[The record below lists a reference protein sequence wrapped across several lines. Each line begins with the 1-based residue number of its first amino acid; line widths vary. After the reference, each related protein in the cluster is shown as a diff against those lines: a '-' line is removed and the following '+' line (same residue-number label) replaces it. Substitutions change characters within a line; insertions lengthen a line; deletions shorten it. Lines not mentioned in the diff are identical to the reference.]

1 MPFPRKVWIGL
12 LLPRTCTVGY
22 RTSSQ
27 VKQRP
32 WKDDMPS
39 FLTQIF
45 QDWGSR
51 VSCVLTRG
59 WDKETQGS
67 LRKTWAW
74 SEQEAVV
81 FVCLLWWEAGP
92 ARLHACRQ
100 DVTWGG
106 VCSWEAFSE
115 SLWCQLPRKFSLSPL
130 PATDPHG
137 AILGWWAQRSSRSG
151 ALWGCLVYTMCSLC
165 LYGQQNGEV
174 GKICLPCVSPSSI
187 QFPFL
192 CFPRPLPLGFLL
204 PRSPYCLNESNLN
217 TQFIHRYWCLITE
230 ASSKCLLRLKE
241 VHKRK
246 KNRQLPNVQW

>member
-12 LLPRTCTVGY
+12 LLPRTCKAGY
-22 RTSSQ
+22 RTGSQ

-106 VCSWEAFSE
+106 VCSWEAFSG
-115 SLWCQLPRKFSLSPL
+115 SLWCQLPGKFSLSPL

-137 AILGWWAQRSSRSG
+137 ANPWVMSTAVIPKWCPLGMFSLHYVFPLSLWSAKQRSR
-151 ALWGCLVYTMCSLC
+151 
-165 LYGQQNGEV
+165 
-174 GKICLPCVSPSSI
+174 
-187 QFPFL
+187 
-192 CFPRPLPLGFLL
+192 
-204 PRSPYCLNESNLN
+204 
-217 TQFIHRYWCLITE
+217 
-230 ASSKCLLRLKE
+230 
-241 VHKRK
+241 
-246 KNRQLPNVQW
+246 

>member
-12 LLPRTCTVGY
+12 LLPCTCKAGY
-22 RTSSQ
+22 RTGSQ

-51 VSCVLTRG
+51 VSCVLTRV

-67 LRKTWAW
+67 LRKIWAW

-92 ARLHACRQ
+92 ARLHVCRQ

-106 VCSWEAFSE
+106 VCSWEEVSG
-115 SLWCQLPRKFSLSPL
+115 SLWCQLPGKFSLSPL
-130 PATDPHG
+130 PPTNPHG
-137 AILGWWAQRSSRSG
+137 AVLGWWVQRCVPSVSFARQSISHPEVVPSG
-151 ALWGCLVYTMCSLC
+151 NVYLVYT
-165 LYGQQNGEV
+165 V
-174 GKICLPCVSPSSI
+174 PFVSMFSK
-187 QFPFL
+187 
-192 CFPRPLPLGFLL
+192 
-204 PRSPYCLNESNLN
+204 
-217 TQFIHRYWCLITE
+217 TE
-230 ASSKCLLRLKE
+230 K
-241 VHKRK
+241 
-246 KNRQLPNVQW
+246 